1 MVLFLI
7 EQAIFGDASVSNEQL
22 SIFPQSE
29 KYGGEH
35 FIALPREETVQ
46 RLQKLANLSDLQQIK
61 NALLE
66 MKTAGEEQ
74 STLPSPDQSPLNGI
88 SPESDT
94 IYIKKKYWTN
104 ELNQLIKTHTLERTQ
119 YYLRRLVKSLT
130 EVKTNR
136 INDLNLNR
144 WKEYDHIIT
153 DSLWI
158 LPKRDTSGAH
168 LGWYWGNYV
177 PQIPHQFLLR
187 FTKKGDWVL
196 DPFLGSGTTLI
207 ECRRTGRNGIGVE
220 LQEKIARAAET
231 LIEREPNRFAVQT
244 PVITADSSQLDFSA
258 ELQKRGL
265 KSMQFLIMHPPYWDI
280 IKFSDDR
287 QDLSNA
293 ATLEEFLS
301 LLGQVVDHT
310 YPVLDT
316 GRYFAL
322 VIGDKYERGEWIPL
336 GFYSMQEVLKRG
348 YQLKSIVVKNF
359 DQTRGKM
366 NQKELWRYRAL
377 VGGFYVFKHEYIFL
391 FKKVK

>member
-1 MVLFLI
+1 M
-7 EQAIFGDASVSNEQL
+7 SNEQL

-29 KYGGEH
+29 KHGGEH

-46 RLQKLANLSDLQQIK
+46 QLQKLANLNDLQKIK
-61 NALLE
+61 NALME
-66 MKTAGEEQ
+66 MKTAGEK
-74 STLPSPDQSPLNGI
+74 SRILPTPDQSPLNGL
-88 SPESDT
+88 SRENDV

-130 EVKTNR
+130 ELKTNR

-158 LPKRDTSGAH
+158 LSKRDTSGAH

-220 LQEKIARAAET
+220 LQEEIARAAET
-231 LIEREPNRFAVQT
+231 LIEREPNRFDVQT
-244 PVITADSSQLDFSA
+244 PVIIADSSRLDFSA
-258 ELQKRGL
+258 ELEKRGL
-265 KSMQFLIMHPPYWDI
+265 KSVQLLIMHPPYWDI
-280 IKFSDDR
+280 IKFSDR
-287 QDLSNA
+287 REDLSNA
-293 ATLEEFLS
+293 ATLNEFLS
-301 LLGQVVDHT
+301 MLGRVVDNT
-310 YPVLDT
+310 YSVLEK

-322 VIGDKYERGEWIPL
+322 VIGDKYEKGEWIPL

-348 YQLKSIVVKNF
+348 YQLKSIIVKNF
-359 DQTRGKM
+359 DQTRGKL
-366 NQKELWRYRAL
+366 NRKELWRYRAL

-391 FKKVK
+391 FKKIR